1 MERLFELKQV
11 QHQFQFNERGR
22 LNNVVY
28 ERRDVS
34 LSHLLLHITVTV
46 KRTVFLRL
54 KTVNT
59 VWTISEALIYRPK
72 PMYWAYKTGC

>member
-1 MERLFELKQV
+1 MERLFDLKQV
-11 QHQFQFNERGR
+11 QHHFQFNERGR
-22 LNNVVY
+22 LSNFVY

-54 KTVNT
+54 KTVKT
-59 VWTISEALIYRPK
+59 VVKVCYECA
-72 PMYWAYKTGC
+72 TGINYTFLEFGVF